1 MSFSAFAF
9 SDTNLARAA
18 WLEKRRN
25 RPNSSVFAEEQTQ
38 MSRPKAL
45 ITGASSG
52 IGKVYAQ
59 RLAKKG
65 YDLVLVAR
73 DRARLEALAGELAR
87 EGASAE
93 VLAADL
99 TKASDVARVEQKLES
114 DPAIT
119 FFLNNAGIATVEPQL
134 KTSTQTIERLISL
147 NVTAATR
154 LTLAA
159 GRAFVAKKSGT
170 IVNMASAVAI
180 NPERF
185 NAVYSGSKAFLLA
198 LSQALTREL
207 TENGVTIQTVCPGA
221 VRTEI
226 WERAGV
232 DLDARIAAERIM
244 GVEEMV
250 DAALKGLELGERITI
265 PSLPDAQQLADAEA
279 ARLKLGPNL
288 SWAHPAE
295 RYR

>member
-1 MSFSAFAF
+1 MA
-9 SDTNLARAA
+9 
-18 WLEKRRN
+18 
-25 RPNSSVFAEEQTQ
+25 
-38 MSRPKAL
+38 RPKAL
-45 ITGASSG
+45 ITGASTG

-59 RLAKKG
+59 KLAKRG

-73 DRARLEALAGELAR
+73 DRARLEQ
-87 EGASAE
+87 
-93 VLAADL
+93 LAADL
-99 TKASDVARVEQKLES
+99 RKDGAASEVMPADLTQSGDVARVEQKLES
-114 DPAIT
+114 DAAIS

-134 KTSTQTIERLISL
+134 KTSVETIEKLISL

-154 LTLAA
+154 LALAA

-185 NAVYSGSKAFLLA
+185 NAVYSGSKAYLLA
-198 LSQALTREL
+198 LSQALTKEL
-207 TENGVTIQTVCPGA
+207 TDNGVTIQTVCPGA

-232 DLDARIAAERIM
+232 DLDARIPAERIM
-244 GVEEMV
+244 DVNALV
-250 DAALKGLELGERITI
+250 DAALKGLDLGERITI
-265 PSLPDAQQLADAEA
+265 PSLPDAQDLADAEA
-279 ARLKLGPNL
+279 ARLKMGPNL
-288 SWAHPAE
+288 SWAHPAA

>member
-1 MSFSAFAF
+1 
-9 SDTNLARAA
+9 
-18 WLEKRRN
+18 
-25 RPNSSVFAEEQTQ
+25 

-45 ITGASSG
+45 ITGASTG
-52 IGKVYAQ
+52 IGKTYAQ
-59 RLAKKG
+59 RLAQRG

-73 DRARLEALAGELAR
+73 DRARLEELADELRQAGAAGE
-87 EGASAE
+87 
-93 VLAADL
+93 VLVADL
-99 TKASDVARVEQKLES
+99 TQSGDVARVEQKLED
-114 DPAIT
+114 DPAIS
-119 FFLNNAGIATVEPQL
+119 FFLNNAGIATVAPQL
-134 KTSTQTIERLISL
+134 QTPVETIEKLIAL

-154 LTLAA
+154 LALAA
-159 GRAFVAKKSGT
+159 GRAFTAQKRGT

-185 NAVYSGSKAFLLA
+185 NAVYSGSKAFILA

-207 TENGVTIQTVCPGA
+207 TENGVLIQTVLPGA

-226 WERAGV
+226 WERAGADV
-232 DLDARIAAERIM
+232 DRRLPPERIM
-244 GVEEMV
+244 DVGELV
-250 DAALKGLELGERITI
+250 DAALKGLDLGEHITI
-265 PSLPDAQQLADAEA
+265 PSLPDARQLADAEN

>member
-1 MSFSAFAF
+1 M
-9 SDTNLARAA
+9 T
-18 WLEKRRN
+18 
-25 RPNSSVFAEEQTQ
+25 
-38 MSRPKAL
+38 RPKAL
-45 ITGASSG
+45 ITGASTG
-52 IGKVYAQ
+52 IGKAYA
-59 RLAKKG
+59 RKLARRG

-73 DRARLEALAGELAR
+73 DKARLDQLASELKR
-87 EGASAE
+87 DGAAAE

-99 TKASDVARVEQKLES
+99 TRSADVARVEQKLEG
-114 DPAIT
+114 DAAIS
-119 FFLNNAGIATVEPQL
+119 FFVNNAGIATVEPQL
-134 KTSTQTIERLISL
+134 KTSVETIERLISL

-159 GRAFVAKKSGT
+159 GRAFAAKKSGT

-198 LSQALTREL
+198 LSQALTKEL
-207 TENGVTIQTVCPGA
+207 TENGVIIQTVCPGA

-232 DLDARIAAERIM
+232 DLDARIPAERIM
-244 GVEEMV
+244 DVDDLV

-265 PSLPDAQQLADAEA
+265 PSLPDAEDLADAEA
-279 ARLKLGPNL
+279 ARLKMGPNL
-288 SWAHPAE
+288 SWQYPAA